1 MAFVAPEAFAQPA
14 VNWDAVVA
22 AAKREGQVVV
32 YSTYVS
38 PTTHQAIGQA
48 FERKYG
54 IRVELLQGR
63 GEIRERARIEQVSGR
78 FLGDVFHTAITV
90 AIRARDESQILQP
103 LGALPGLARLKP
115 EFARRADAYMAPI
128 FTINYGILVNTRL
141 VKQGDEPNGWLDLLD
156 PKWQG
161 KILADDPRASGGGRV
176 MFHMTYDRFG
186 RAFQE
191 KLATQ
196 KLSFARDYQ
205 ESVRRVARGEFPIY
219 VPFILS
225 EAANLRGLPVTYVIP
240 QEGVTYGSYASTILK
255 NPPHP
260 NAARL
265 MADFYLSD
273 EAQEIYA
280 RSGHGI
286 TIVDLREQLAPDIA
300 KLANVR
306 PLVDEDFTRI
316 DEMFAMP
323 ARSTNRVVRAM
334 WIYRPYP
341 STNMSRAGDQ
351 QSASTQIVS
360 ADSPTLCQY
369 S

>member
-1 MAFVAPEAFAQPA
+1 MRNAVGSLVTATFACLLTTIACAQPSSD
-14 VNWDAVVA
+14 WDAVIA
-22 AAKREGQVVV
+22 AARREGQVVV

-48 FERKYG
+48 FEQKYG

-63 GEIRERARIEQVSGR
+63 GEIREKARIEQASGR
-78 FLGDVFHTAITV
+78 YLGDVLHTAITV

-103 LGALPGLARLKP
+103 LGTLPGLARLKP
-115 EFARRADAYMAPI
+115 EFKPRADAYMAPI

-141 VKQGDEPNGWLDLLD
+141 VKPGDEPKGWIDLLD
-156 PKWQG
+156 PKWKG

-176 MFHMTYDRFG
+176 LFHMTYDKFG
-186 RAFQE
+186 REFQE

-196 KLSFARDYQ
+196 NLTFARDYQ
-205 ESVRRVARGEFPIY
+205 ESVRRVARGEYPIY
-219 VPFILS
+219 APFILS
-225 EAANLRGLPVTYVIP
+225 ESGNLRGLPVAYVVP

-273 EAQEIYA
+273 EAQAIYA

-286 TIVDLREQLAPDIA
+286 TIADLREQLPPDVA
-300 KLANVR
+300 RLANVP
-306 PLVDEDFTRI
+306 PLVDEDFSRI
-316 DEMFAMP
+316 DEMFAH
-323 ARSTNRVVRAM
+323 ARE
-334 WIYRPYP
+334 IYK
-341 STNMSRAGDQ
+341 
-351 QSASTQIVS
+351 
-360 ADSPTLCQY
+360 
-369 S
+369 

>member
-1 MAFVAPEAFAQPA
+1 MTRAVRGSLIAAAVTLIATTAPAQTVPD
-14 VNWDAVVA
+14 WDAVIA

-32 YSTYVS
+32 YSTYMS
-38 PTTHQAIGQA
+38 PKTHQAVGDA
-48 FERKYG
+48 FEKKYG

-63 GEIRERARIEQVSGR
+63 GEIRERARIEQASGR
-78 FLGDVFHTAITV
+78 HLGDVLHTAITV

-103 LGALPGLARLKP
+103 LGSLPGVARLKP
-115 EFARRADAYMAPI
+115 EFRRRTDAYMAPI

-141 VKQGDEPNGWLDLLD
+141 VKQGDEPKGWLDLLD

-191 KLATQ
+191 RLATQ
-196 KLSFARDYQ
+196 NLSFARDYQ
-205 ESVRRVARGEFPIY
+205 ESVRRVARGEFPLY

-273 EAQEIYA
+273 EAQGIYA

-286 TIVDLREQLAPDIA
+286 TIADLREQLPPDIA
-300 KLANVR
+300 KLANVP
-306 PLVDEDFTRI
+306 PLVEEDFTRI
-316 DEMFAMP
+316 DEMFAH
-323 ARSTNRVVRAM
+323 ARE
-334 WIYRPYP
+334 IYK
-341 STNMSRAGDQ
+341 
-351 QSASTQIVS
+351 
-360 ADSPTLCQY
+360 
-369 S
+369 

>member
-1 MAFVAPEAFAQPA
+1 MRGNYLSAIILAGVMALAATAASAQPA
-14 VNWDAVVA
+14 ADWDAVIA

-32 YSTYVS
+32 YSTYMS
-38 PTTHQAIGQA
+38 PKTHQAVGDA
-48 FERKYG
+48 FEKKYG

-63 GEIRERARIEQVSGR
+63 GEIRERVRIEQASGR
-78 FLGDVFHTAITV
+78 YLGDVLHTAITV
-90 AIRARDESQILQP
+90 AVRARDENHSLQQ
-103 LGALPGLARLKP
+103 LGPMPGLARLKP
-115 EFARRADAYMAPI
+115 EFKRRTDDHMAPI

-141 VKQGDEPNGWLDLLD
+141 VKPGEEPQGWQDLLD
-156 PKWQG
+156 PKWKG

-176 MFHMTYDRFG
+176 MFHMTYDKFG

-196 KLSFARDYQ
+196 ELAFARDYQ
-205 ESVRRVARGEFPIY
+205 ESVRRVARGEYPIY

-225 EAANLRGLPVTYVIP
+225 EAANLRGLPVTYVVP
-240 QEGVTYGSYASTILK
+240 REGVTYGSYASTILK

-273 EAQEIYA
+273 EAQAVYA

-286 TIVDLREQLAPDIA
+286 TIMDLAEKLPPEIE
-300 KLANVR
+300 KLANAP

-316 DEMFAMP
+316 DEMFAH
-323 ARSTNRVVRAM
+323 ARE
-334 WIYRPYP
+334 IYK
-341 STNMSRAGDQ
+341 
-351 QSASTQIVS
+351 
-360 ADSPTLCQY
+360 
-369 S
+369 